1 MKCTV
6 KEINMGYLDTKND
19 KGPVIKDQGV
29 LFYAHK
35 ACQSSNDNGIIPF
48 DLVKIN
54 LGGGFNSSSGVF
66 TTPKSGFYK
75 FMFINA
81 LKEFSVIEGLHV
93 DIRVNRIVQAESIT
107 PHGVN
112 PHSLSLHAILKLK
125 KGDRV
130 DLYKKMGKL
139 GCNPKNPNSHF
150 SGSLLVEY

>member
-1 MKCTV
+1 
-6 KEINMGYLDTKND
+6 MGYLDT
-19 KGPVIKDQGV
+19 GPVIRDQGIH
-29 LFYAHK
+29 FYAHK

-48 DLVKIN
+48 DLVKVN

-75 FMFINA
+75 FMFNA
-81 LKEFSVIEGLHV
+81 LKEFSFIEGLHV

-112 PHSLSLHAILKLK
+112 PHSLALHAILKLR

-130 DLYKKMGKL
+130 DLYKKGGRL
-139 GCNPKNPNSHF
+139 GCNPKDPNSHF